1 MKNLKQK
8 VIIVSVLL
16 SSFLA
21 GNVMAQSK
29 GSNQMKQVK
38 APRASIEKMKELSP
52 SFAKLT
58 DEFLFDDIWNR
69 PGLSPRDKSLI
80 TISVL
85 LAMGRGEQAESHIKL
100 GLENGLTEAE
110 IEAAMT
116 HIAFYAGWPSAVVGL
131 QKLKAVKDEKGK
143 K

>member
-1 MKNLKQK
+1 MAIHKLKTGLG
-8 VIIVSVLL
+8 IVATSLIVACIA
-16 SSFLA
+16 S
-21 GNVMAQSK
+21 AQIQGVK
-29 GSNQMKQVK
+29 DVKTVK

-52 SFAKLT
+52 EFAKLT
-58 DEFLFDDIWNR
+58 DEVLFNDIWNR

-85 LAMGRGEQAESHIKL
+85 LSMGRAEQAESHIKL
-100 GLENGLTEAE
+100 GLEHGLTETE

-116 HIAFYAGWPSAVVGL
+116 HIAFYAGWPSAVTGL
-131 QKLKAVKDEKGK
+131 QKLKAVKDQKNK

>member
-1 MKNLKQK
+1 MKTVLSNHKVLIAIFFSLGFSNLQ
-8 VIIVSVLL
+8 
-16 SSFLA
+16 
-21 GNVMAQSK
+21 AQSK
-29 GSNQMKQVK
+29 GVNEVKKVK

-52 SFAKLT
+52 EFAKLT

-69 PGLSPRDKSLI
+69 PGLSPRDKSLV

-85 LAMGRGEQAESHIKL
+85 LAMGRGDQAESHIKL
-100 GLENGLTEAE
+100 GLENGLTEKE

-131 QKLKAVKDEKGK
+131 QKLKVVKDQQPK

>member
-1 MKNLKQK
+1 MSLKNKFSVVLIFIFSLSIANAQTSGTKEMKK
-8 VIIVSVLL
+8 
-16 SSFLA
+16 
-21 GNVMAQSK
+21 
-29 GSNQMKQVK
+29 VK

-52 SFAKLT
+52 TFAKLT
-58 DEFLFDDIWNR
+58 DEVLFDDIWNR

-100 GLENGLTEAE
+100 GIEHGLTETE

-116 HIAFYAGWPSAVVGL
+116 QIALYAGWPSAVVGL
-131 QKLKAVKDEKGK
+131 QKLKAVKDQQGK